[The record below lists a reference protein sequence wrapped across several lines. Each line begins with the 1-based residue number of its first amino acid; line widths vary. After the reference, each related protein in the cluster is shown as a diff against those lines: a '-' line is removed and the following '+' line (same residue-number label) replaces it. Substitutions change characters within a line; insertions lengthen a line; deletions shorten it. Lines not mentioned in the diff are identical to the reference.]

1 MRVTVLIPLVLF
13 LSACSTLK
21 IDDNAITVH
30 QDLLTPITFV
40 EHADK
45 APMKSYLAMNV
56 AYPPAADLLK
66 QVEARL
72 GFELKNR
79 GEAHITVVSP
89 VEYDNALAAKIP
101 IEKINEIARQM
112 KIQAAE
118 FESVCVGRGLVNLDG
133 RGEQT
138 YYVVVKAP
146 RLREI
151 REAVSRAYL
160 QAGGDPRA
168 FDPAQFYPHITLG
181 YTKRDLHYEDG
192 IVKDDRSCWASLKKE
207 SAP

>member
-1 MRVTVLIPLVLF
+1 MRLAVIVSTVLI
-13 LSACSTLK
+13 LSACSTLTP
-21 IDDNAITVH
+21 DENALVVR

-40 EHADK
+40 EHAEK

-79 GEAHITVVSP
+79 GEAHITVITP
-89 VEYDNALAAKIP
+89 VEYDNALASKIS
-101 IEKINEIARQM
+101 IDRINEVAKQM

-118 FESVCVGRGLVNLDG
+118 FEPVCIGRGLVNLDG

-146 RLREI
+146 RLHEI
-151 REAVSRAYL
+151 REAVSRVFV

-168 FDPAQFYPHITLG
+168 FDASNFHPHITLG
-181 YTKRDLHYEDG
+181 YTKRDLHADDG
-192 IVKDDRSCWASLKKE
+192 IVKNERSCWASLKKE
-207 SAP
+207 TVP